1 MQQIQQIQVTLEIE
15 IDGIGYE
22 IDLELIP
29 AFPHNDPYSPPEPEG
44 WEVLDSRYSDSE
56 DGHDGD
62 VWDVLWHTD
71 FYGAVEQALKE
82 YWRE

>member
-1 MQQIQQIQVTLEIE
+1 MRNPEITLDIE

-22 IDLELIP
+22 LDLECDP
-29 AFPHNDPYSPPEPEG
+29 GFPHCDPYSPPEPAG
-44 WEVLDSRYSDSE
+44 WEVIDARYTDSE
-56 DGHDGD
+56 KEHDGY